1 MRILTRLTP
10 LYKNNFF
17 FFDDLSQE
25 FALSIEI
32 VNKKKKLGGFSQQ
45 MPRN

>member
-17 FFDDLSQE
+17 FFDDLRQE

-32 VNKKKKLGGFSQQ
+32 VNKKKIGGIFTT
-45 MPRN
+45 NAT